1 MDREDDEYSEEE
13 NEKEPLCLQR
23 ITNFFWKNRT
33 NKSVV
38 PYTAEWDVIQE
49 SYKLNAMIE
58 KKGEVRWW

>member
-1 MDREDDEYSEEE
+1 MEREDDEYSEEE

-23 ITNFFWKNRT
+23 ITSFWKNRT

-38 PYTAEWDVIQE
+38 PYTAEWDVIQD

-58 KKGEVRWW
+58 KKGEG